1 MRRSILA
8 LAAVPFLLF
17 ALACGVGDTTGG
29 SAGPTS
35 DSSADPAESPAQD
48 KPAGTKVGQPARDG
62 KFEFT
67 VTKVKCGVSRVGT
80 QYLGEKAQGQFCL
93 VTVKVKN
100 IAKEAQTFSSGSQLA
115 FGADGAEF
123 EADSA
128 AGIYIENNDTLFNN
142 INPGNSVTGVLVFDI
157 PKNAQLAKLELH
169 DSPFSGGVVV
179 TVK

>member
-1 MRRSILA
+1 MRKLHLSA
-8 LAAVPFLLF
+8 LAVLAAF
-17 ALACGVGDTTGG
+17 ALACGGG
-29 SAGPTS
+29 ATNPTS
-35 DSSADPAESPAQD
+35 GSSAN
-48 KPAGTKVGQPARDG
+48 PAGTAGDEKTAAATAKIGQPARDG

-67 VTKVKCGVSRVGT
+67 VTKVKCGVARVGT

-100 IAKEAQTFSSGSQLA
+100 IAKEAQTLSSGSQLA
-115 FGADGAEF
+115 FGADGAQF

-128 AGIYIENNDTLFNN
+128 AGIYIEDNDTLFNN

-157 PKNAQLAKLELH
+157 PKNGQLTKLELH
-169 DSPFSGGVVV
+169 DSPFSGGVAV